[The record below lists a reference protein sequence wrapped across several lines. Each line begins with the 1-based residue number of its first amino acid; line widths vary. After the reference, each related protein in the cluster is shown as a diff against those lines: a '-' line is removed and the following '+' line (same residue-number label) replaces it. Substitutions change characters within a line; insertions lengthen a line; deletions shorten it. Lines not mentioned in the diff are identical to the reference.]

1 MDDKV
6 YSLEEKKFFYNCL
19 LDSLVLFACEKD
31 YFESLISPVFAPLF
45 ELETEFDYAFMPV
58 VFDNGCEFGEI
69 SRSLKIKLIGF
80 KTKVKELPK
89 VLWKWEELYSNKK
102 WLKIRE
108 ESNNILKELGEE
120 KRKFNI

>member
-1 MDDKV
+1 
-6 YSLEEKKFFYNCL
+6 
-19 LDSLVLFACEKD
+19 
-31 YFESLISPVFAPLF
+31 
-45 ELETEFDYAFMPV
+45 
-58 VFDNGCEFGEI
+58 
-69 SRSLKIKLIGF
+69 
-80 KTKVKELPK
+80 LPK